1 MKVFVYGSLKK
12 GFHNNCV
19 LGDSEFV
26 CTDIVT
32 GYSLVDLGSFPMAL
46 PDPNGYIIG
55 EVYYITPETLEA
67 LDRLESEG
75 SFYKR
80 ELVDGDIEQNMFIY
94 IGMRAQRAHN
104 GFDFWNKGYK

>member
-12 GFHNNCV
+12 GFHNHRV

-26 CTDIVT
+26 CTDILS

-46 PDPNGYIIG
+46 PNPDGCILG
-55 EVYYITPETLEA
+55 EVYYVTPETLEA

-80 ELVDGDIEQNMFIY
+80 EVVDGNIEQCMFVY
-94 IGMRAQRAHN
+94 IGMRN
-104 GFDFWNKGYK
+104 EIKDGLCFWDKGYK